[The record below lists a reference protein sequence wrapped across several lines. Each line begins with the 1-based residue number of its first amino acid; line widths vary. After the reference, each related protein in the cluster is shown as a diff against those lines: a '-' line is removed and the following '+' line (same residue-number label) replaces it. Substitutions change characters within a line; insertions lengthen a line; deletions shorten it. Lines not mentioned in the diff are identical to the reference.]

1 MTCAQREGL
10 ARPVPRWGP
19 KPTCGEAHCCLA
31 GASAPGC
38 VVHTGL
44 EARKGHP
51 TGLSGA
57 APSARCSGEAP
68 GATDGA
74 RRAPEAI
81 AVAVGGVPPG
91 PEGQLDVP
99 QTASRGPRAPA
110 PRVACSRC
118 ARAPH
123 VMTWGP
129 QMTCLAAWPAG
140 LGASTLAPHARHR
153 TVTKAA
159 VGLGGDLRPAARRA
173 RGHSPIYRPPGLLGA
188 PTAASRGRT
197 HTRRQPTGRPAA
209 RAPVARCARRA

>member
-1 MTCAQREGL
+1 LRRGPLLSCGGICARLCGAYGVSGPERASHGGSQ
-10 ARPVPRWGP
+10 ARPQ
-19 KPTCGEAHCCLA
+19 ALD
-31 GASAPGC
+31 
-38 VVHTGL
+38 
-44 EARKGHP
+44 
-51 TGLSGA
+51 A
-57 APSARCSGEAP
+57 A
-68 GATDGA
+68 A
-74 RRAPEAI
+74 RRQA
-81 AVAVGGVPPG
+81 
-91 PEGQLDVP
+91 P
-99 QTASRGPRAPA
+99 QTALAA
-110 PRVACSRC
+110 PRRRLQSPWEACPLTQRGNWASPRPPRGGRERPLRVLH
-118 ARAPH
+118 ALAVRGRSH

-159 VGLGGDLRPAARRA
+159 VGLGGGLRPAARRA